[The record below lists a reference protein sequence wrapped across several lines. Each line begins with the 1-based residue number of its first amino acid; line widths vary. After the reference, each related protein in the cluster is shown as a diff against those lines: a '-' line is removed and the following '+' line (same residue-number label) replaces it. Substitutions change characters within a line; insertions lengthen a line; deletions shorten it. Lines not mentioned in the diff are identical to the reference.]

1 MLKDST
7 YAAWYKTP
15 LDQGTGIVHVADGQI
30 WGCDSLMTYHGACK
44 VDGDRFTA
52 TVSTKR
58 HTDGRATVF
67 GVDDELT
74 LDIEGNCPGKVATYT
89 ATAVQV
95 PGMILQGRSF
105 SRNSSRPHVNE
116 PGRYRRSTPTSSQ
129 SCRSARAERGSK
141 RASTAEVPVCL

>member
-1 MLKDST
+1 MLKDGT
-7 YAAWYKTP
+7 YAAWYNTP

-30 WGCDSLMTYHGACK
+30 WGCDSLMTYHGSCK
-44 VDGDRFTA
+44 VDGDCFTA
-52 TVSTKR
+52 TVVTKR

-95 PGMILQGRSF
+95 PGMILQGTLILTEQQA
-105 SRNSSRPHVNE
+105 PVPE
-116 PGRYRRSTPTSSQ
+116 P
-129 SCRSARAERGSK
+129 
-141 RASTAEVPVCL
+141 TAQVPVFNPDKLPKLPKRSR

>member
-1 MLKDST
+1 MAPMLKDGT

-30 WGCDSLMTYHGACK
+30 WGRDSLMTYHGSCH

-67 GVDDELT
+67 GNDDELT
-74 LDIEGNCPGKVATYT
+74 LQSKEAAPA
-89 ATAVQV
+89 
-95 PGMILQGRSF
+95 RSRVTRRQRYK
-105 SRNSSRPHVNE
+105 SRE
-116 PGRYRRSTPTSSQ
+116 
-129 SCRSARAERGSK
+129 
-141 RASTAEVPVCL
+141 

>member
-1 MLKDST
+1 MLKDGT

-30 WGCDSLMTYHGACK
+30 WGRDSLMTYHGSCQ

-67 GVDDELT
+67 GVEDELT
-74 LDIEGNCPGKVATYT
+74 LDIQGNCPGKIATYT
-89 ATAVQV
+89 ATAQQV
-95 PGMILQGRSF
+95 PGMVLQGTLILTEQQQPASERSEQLPAF
-105 SRNSSRPHVNE
+105 DPDKL
-116 PGRYRRSTPTSSQ
+116 PKLPKRR
-129 SCRSARAERGSK
+129 R
-141 RASTAEVPVCL
+141 

>member
-1 MLKDST
+1 MLKDGT

-30 WGCDSLMTYHGACK
+30 WGQDSLMTYHGSCK

-67 GVDDELT
+67 GVDDELVM
-74 LDIEGNCPGKVATYT
+74 DIEGSCPDKIATYT
-89 ATAVQV
+89 ATARQV
-95 PGMILQGRSF
+95 PGMILQGTLILTEQQQPVRERSRQVPAF
-105 SRNSSRPHVNE
+105 NPNRLPKLPKRSR
-116 PGRYRRSTPTSSQ
+116 
-129 SCRSARAERGSK
+129 
-141 RASTAEVPVCL
+141 

>member
-1 MLKDST
+1 
-7 YAAWYKTP
+7 
-15 LDQGTGIVHVADGQI
+15 
-30 WGCDSLMTYHGACK
+30 MTYHGSCK

-89 ATAVQV
+89 ATAAQV
-95 PGMILQGRSF
+95 PGMILEGTLMLTEQQAPAPERTRRVAPF
-105 SRNSSRPHVNE
+105 NPDKLPKLPKHSR
-116 PGRYRRSTPTSSQ
+116 
-129 SCRSARAERGSK
+129 
-141 RASTAEVPVCL
+141 

>member
-1 MLKDST
+1 MLKDGT

-30 WGCDSLMTYHGACK
+30 WGSDSLMTYRGSLK

-58 HTDGRATVF
+58 HTEGRVTVF

-89 ATAVQV
+89 ATAKQV
-95 PGMILQGRSF
+95 PGMILQGTLILAEQQPPAPERTDQVPAFNPHKLPKLPKRS
-105 SRNSSRPHVNE
+105 R
-116 PGRYRRSTPTSSQ
+116 
-129 SCRSARAERGSK
+129 
-141 RASTAEVPVCL
+141 

>member
-1 MLKDST
+1 MLKDGT

-30 WGCDSLMTYHGACK
+30 WGRDSLMTYHGACQ

-52 TVSTKR
+52 IVSTKR

-67 GVDDELT
+67 GNDEELT
-74 LDIEGNCPGKVATYT
+74 LSIEGNCPGRIATYT

-95 PGMILQGRSF
+95 PGMVLQGTLILTEQPPPASDTAGKMAAFNPDKLPKLPKRS
-105 SRNSSRPHVNE
+105 R
-116 PGRYRRSTPTSSQ
+116 
-129 SCRSARAERGSK
+129 
-141 RASTAEVPVCL
+141 

>member
-1 MLKDST
+1 MLKDGT

-30 WGCDSLMTYHGACK
+30 WGRDSLMTYHGSCK

-67 GVDDELT
+67 GNDDELT
-74 LDIEGNCPGKVATYT
+74 LVIEGHCPGKIATYT
-89 ATAVQV
+89 ATAAQV
-95 PGMILQGRSF
+95 PGMILQGTLILTEQPPLPPEQVGELPAFDPAKLPKLPKRS
-105 SRNSSRPHVNE
+105 R
-116 PGRYRRSTPTSSQ
+116 
-129 SCRSARAERGSK
+129 
-141 RASTAEVPVCL
+141 